1 MKRNNFTSDFIFVD
15 KFGSFKFVYDFYG
28 EINGVYEFDGILEF
42 YTIETKEDED
52 NDNNYND
59 DDDYE

>member
-42 YTIETKEDED
+42 YTIETEEDED

-59 DDDYE
+59 DDYD